1 MFQTLPLNVQI
12 FECTNI
18 IWGKVIYFT
27 TMIVVDRVKVSLD
40 VLHPQD

>member
-1 MFQTLPLNVQI
+1 MNVP
-12 FECTNI
+12 EGSSEYTNI
-18 IWGKVIYFT
+18 RWCKVIYFT